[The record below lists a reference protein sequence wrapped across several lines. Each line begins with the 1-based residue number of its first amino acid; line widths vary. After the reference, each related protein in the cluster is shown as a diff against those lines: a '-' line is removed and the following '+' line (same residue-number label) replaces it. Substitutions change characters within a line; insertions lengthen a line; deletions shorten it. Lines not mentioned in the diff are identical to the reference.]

1 MLRETLR
8 ILASKLLFVADRP
21 RTTLFRVDMRLFIF
35 SQTLPLFHRE
45 DVQVQPK
52 NICSWLSFSY
62 LQKVQN
68 VSVWWT
74 TADLEYGASQV

>member
-52 NICSWLSFSY
+52 NICS
-62 LQKVQN
+62 
-68 VSVWWT
+68 
-74 TADLEYGASQV
+74 